1 LDWLK
6 EKWMVVTAF
15 AVGIGAILS
24 AMSAYSGMGGP
35 MIATESYV
43 EEQIEIAVER
53 ARSESN
59 RRDDE
64 AGERLELAM
73 NYSRGTHH
81 MVLLSEWDRT
91 YNELEIV
98 KRQIASDANRGNPDK
113 IELLIKR
120 SGILQMKMRQVESE
134 LDKFDDDR
142 D

>member
-1 LDWLK
+1 
-6 EKWMVVTAF
+6 MVVTAV

-35 MIATESYV
+35 MIATEDYV
-43 EEQIEIAVER
+43 EEQVEI
-53 ARSESN
+53 
-59 RRDDE
+59 
-64 AGERLELAM
+64 AM

-98 KRQIASDANRGNPDK
+98 KRQVVSDANRNDPDK
-113 IELLIKR
+113 VALLIKR
-120 SGILQMKMRQVESE
+120 QGYLEMKMRELDSE
-134 LDKFDDDR
+134 LEKFNDDDS